1 MKKKKKKSFEPLS
14 NIILN
19 PNDQN
24 NILHAKIELIEIKRS
39 CHIKFQVMRDILG
52 LSYTWLWMVNYDWFS
67 KELILINYMFKSHM
81 FKPKTKIN
89 PNKLD
94 EVEKQAKNS
103 GTLTEKLVYLLA
115 YKTNWSTL

>member
-1 MKKKKKKSFEPLS
+1 
-14 NIILN
+14 
-19 PNDQN
+19 
-24 NILHAKIELIEIKRS
+24 
-39 CHIKFQVMRDILG
+39 MRDILG
-52 LSYTWLWMVNYDWFS
+52 LSYMWLWMTNYDLFS
-67 KELILINYMFKSHM
+67 KEFILINYMFKSHG
-81 FKPKTKIN
+81 FKPRTKIN